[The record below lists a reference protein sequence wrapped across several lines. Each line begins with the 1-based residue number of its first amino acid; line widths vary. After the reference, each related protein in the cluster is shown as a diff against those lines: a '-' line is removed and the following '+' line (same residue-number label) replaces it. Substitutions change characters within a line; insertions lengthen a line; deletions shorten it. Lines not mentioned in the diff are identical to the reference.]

1 MKPINLFLFSALL
14 FFACANVHAQVTIGG
29 LGKAATGALL
39 DLNSTNKGGLQMSNV
54 TITSQDSIP
63 FGTNVFPGITEAT
76 ADVNMELRGVM
87 VYNNGLGTTVP
98 AGMYIWTGYSWTKD
112 GSLNPASLPAGKGVF
127 TGVTCLDL
135 VQGNDNANGCAALAG
150 VRQNQKTDFSNRT
163 PQTDA
168 TANYSGVQVY
178 TFTPTGTVS
187 RVRFAYVETSGVS
200 IDKIEPESATYATG
214 DNISTI
220 CKVTVHYRET
230 LNSALRGTTRATGH
244 KLKLYAIYNSDAT
257 YSNPAKDQMLEL
269 GVSLQDCNCC
279 GAYTNADKT
288 QWLNFMCH
296 NLGATLTADPFIPAA
311 AIHGAKYKW
320 GVIGYAVTQEE
331 DQANNNGFANWSTIG
346 GTPPTSKKDWDM
358 TNANPCPTGWRVPT
372 QAEWKNVLLYNTVVH
387 SGTWST
393 TDSDYTNFASGLK
406 IGDDL
411 FLPAAGHRT
420 DNGLL
425 DSRGRRGYYWSTANL
440 VILPYTFGYY
450 LHFGREKVSDDIH
463 ILNYDDR
470 NGGLSVRCVAD

>member
-14 FFACANVHAQVTIGG
+14 FFACANVHAQVTIGA
-29 LGKAATGALL
+29 LENPAKGALL
-39 DLNSTNKGGLQMSNV
+39 DLNSTNKGGLLLSNV
-54 TITSQDSIP
+54 TITSPDSIP

-76 ADVNMELRGVM
+76 ADVNMKLRGVM

-112 GSLNPASLPAGKGVF
+112 GRLNPASLPAGKGAF

-135 VQGNDNANGCAALAG
+135 VQGNDNANDCAALAG
-150 VRQNQKTDFSNRT
+150 VRQNQKTDFSDRSL
-163 PQTDA
+163 QTDA

-178 TFTPTGTVS
+178 TFTPAGAVS

-214 DNISTI
+214 NNISTA

-244 KLKLYAIYNSDAT
+244 KLKLYAIYNSDAS

-269 GVSLQDCNCC
+269 SVSLQDCNCC
-279 GAYTNADKT
+279 GAYTKKDKT

-296 NLGATLTADPFIPAA
+296 NLGATLAADPFIPAA

-320 GVIGYAVTQEE
+320 GLKDPALTQEE
-331 DQANNNGFANWSTIG
+331 DQVPHIFFKETEWSAK
-346 GTPPTSKKDWDM
+346 GTPPTGNVNWDM
-358 TNANPCPTGWRVPT
+358 TATGTTNPCPSGWRVPT
-372 QAEWKNVLLYNTVVH
+372 QTEWANVVASNTREVTYVITWGAGSFT
-387 SGTWST
+387 SGM
-393 TDSDYTNFASGLK
+393 K
-406 IGDDL
+406 IGDAL
-411 FLPAAGHRT
+411 FLPGAGYRQIGGS
-420 DNGLL
+420 NP
-425 DSRGRRGYYWSTANL
+425 RGQRGYYWSATSSGADTAYNL
-440 VILPYTFGYY
+440 YLSWEGPDAKYTIEDNRTFAC
-450 LHFGREKVSDDIH
+450 
-463 ILNYDDR
+463 
-470 NGGLSVRCVAD
+470 SVRCVAD